1 MPRLCLMTA
10 VLLLSGCAALNPPL
24 MQRTVPPLDSQ
35 LAQLC
40 PPLPEPPRGDY
51 DAWQAWMQDQVL
63 VAYGICAARHRETV
77 EAYEILRESSSSV
90 RGPR

>member
-1 MPRLCLMTA
+1 MAA

-40 PPLPEPPRGDY
+40 PPLPEPLRGDY

-63 VAYGICAARHRETV
+63 VAYGICAARHREMV
-77 EAYEILRESSSSV
+77 RAYEALQNLPLDAQT
-90 RGPR
+90 PR